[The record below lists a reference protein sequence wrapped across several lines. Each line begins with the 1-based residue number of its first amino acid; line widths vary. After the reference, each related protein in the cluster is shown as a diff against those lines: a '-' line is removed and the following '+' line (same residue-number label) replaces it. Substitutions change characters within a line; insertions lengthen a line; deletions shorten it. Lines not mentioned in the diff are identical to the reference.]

1 MDVRNVRATDL
12 AGVGRLLGEL
22 GYPVTDDLVAERLT
36 SIGDQKGAVL
46 VAVTGEDVVGWVHVC
61 EAANIQYGR
70 FAEVTGLVIAEEHRG
85 GGIGSR
91 LMAEAESWARNE
103 GFLEVRLRSRSSRLR
118 THGFYRGLGYTDVK
132 EQVMFVKG
140 L

>member
-1 MDVRNVRATDL
+1 MDVRKVRATDV
-12 AGVGRLLGEL
+12 AGVSRLLGEL
-22 GYPVTDDLVAERLT
+22 GYPAIDDLVAQRFT
-36 SIGDQKGAVL
+36 SIGEPGGAIF
-46 VAVTGEDVVGWVHVC
+46 VAETGEEVVGWVHVC
-61 EAANIQYGR
+61 AAANLQYGR

-118 THGFYRGLGYTDVK
+118 THGFYRGLGYTEVN